1 MAVVLLAIILNLL
14 TAVTADGQSYSGS
27 SMFVGQ
33 MPNVT
38 VSTGR
43 EAVFT
48 CVIDNV
54 DKFKVAFLRVDTQ
67 TILAIDE
74 TVITRSARVTVRH
87 SIDKDESL
95 SSGQR
100 KTWQLSLKE
109 VTPAD
114 AGGYMCQLNNF
125 EPMVSQVAYLHVTVP
140 PDILVNESSSDMTMK
155 EGDNTTL
162 RCSAIGY
169 PQPNVTWRR
178 EDYQPIN
185 INQSAG
191 VVEGS
196 VLNLVNVHRQQM
208 AAYLCIAS
216 NGIPPPV
223 SKRILL
229 RIEFAPAV
237 TSHQVQVFQRLGD
250 ALKLHCQCQSWPQ
263 GYTSWTFES
272 NRLPPERAVI
282 DYRPQ
287 AVGLVVTDMYLT
299 IAEMLPQDKGNYT
312 CHCSNIHGTA
322 NWSISVEGIA
332 LDPVQQRRMA
342 HSSWSG
348 EHEEEQDEQEDE
360 EMEGIED
367 EEEEEEFS
375 HPATTTTT
383 ALSRRQTER
392 VQLERVSTTEATTR
406 KTIEANH
413 QWTQEPTKRNNNG
426 AFPQQQEES
435 EQQQQQHKK
444 KKASSGVP
452 TSLTSKASAASQG
465 ISSMSSS
472 HHLFLLLFF
481 ISILIDNHP
490 PAT

>member
-1 MAVVLLAIILNLL
+1 MFVFWVLGMFLL
-14 TAVTADGQSYSGS
+14 TINQDHLIAHVTCSDHDGQSLYIEGS

-43 EAVFT
+43 EAIFT

-87 SIDKDESL
+87 SIDKDENL
-95 SSGQR
+95 STGQR

-125 EPMVSQVAYLHVTVP
+125 EPMVSQVAYLQVTVP
-140 PDILVNESSSDMTMK
+140 PDILVNESSSDLTMK

-162 RCSAIGY
+162 RCNAIGY

-185 INQSAG
+185 INQS
-191 VVEGS
+191 VLEGS
-196 VLNLVNVHRQQM
+196 VLNLVNVHRRQM

-229 RIEFAPAV
+229 KIEFAPAV
-237 TSHQVQVFQRLGD
+237 TSHQIQVFQRLGD
-250 ALKLHCQCQSWPQ
+250 SLKLHCQCQSWPQ
-263 GYTSWTFES
+263 GYTSWTYES

-287 AVGLVVTDMYLT
+287 AIGLVVVTDMYLT
-299 IAEMLPQDKGNYT
+299 IPEMLSQDKGNYT

-322 NWSISVEGIA
+322 NWTISVEGIA
-332 LDPVQQRRMA
+332 LDPVQQKRMA

-348 EHEEEQDEQEDE
+348 DEHQEEDEQEDE
-360 EMEGIED
+360 EMDED
-367 EEEEEEFS
+367 
-375 HPATTTTT
+375 PTTTTT
-383 ALSRRQTER
+383 TVLPVQQTTTT
-392 VQLERVSTTEATTR
+392 TTESTTR
-406 KTIEANH
+406 KTIEANY
-413 QWTQEPTKRNNNG
+413 QLTEEPTKRNNNG
-426 AFPQQQEES
+426 PLVREDHQS
-435 EQQQQQHKK
+435 EQKK
-444 KKASSGVP
+444 RKASSAMP
-452 TSLTSKASAASQG
+452 SKASTSSQG
-465 ISSMSSS
+465 ISCTNSRTS
-472 HHLFLLLFF
+472 HHLFLLLFAIF
-481 ISILIDNHP
+481 ILIDNLW
-490 PAT
+490 PALPAS